1 MLYNTDI
8 KKVLMLFSLESLV
21 LKLEIHNP
29 DFIKKHNTYM
39 MLVFM
44 LMMNY
49 QNFIKEEYELLG

>member
-8 KKVLMLFSLESLV
+8 KKGAHVVFFRESCAKIRDTQSRLY
-21 LKLEIHNP
+21 KEAQY
-29 DFIKKHNTYM
+29 YM

-49 QNFIKEEYELLG
+49 QNFIKE